1 MFLLVIFLKDFFYTS
16 KKKFGAK
23 KTCANTSVAEKS
35 SLNSEDFFLLGH
47 MAFRHRV
54 LRNPDPRLFR

>member
-16 KKKFGAK
+16 KKNSVQK

-35 SLNSEDFFLLGH
+35 SLNSEDFFC
-47 MAFRHRV
+47 
-54 LRNPDPRLFR
+54 

>member
-35 SLNSEDFFLLGH
+35 SLNSEDFFC
-47 MAFRHRV
+47 
-54 LRNPDPRLFR
+54 